1 MVAFLYI
8 LPLLSCIVL
17 FMITGS
23 YYEWHV
29 YAFVVGGSMAFTGLI
44 HWLMYRHRTRTK
56 EYLGSFIYSIRHD
69 DAWVE
74 RQEYTERVSDGK
86 GGYKEVRR
94 VRYIY
99 HPDEYQYY
107 TSIGSSYYFNRN
119 DYDKIRHLWGTP
131 CHHEQICGSHI
142 RGGVRYYQTYEY
154 DDLLSE
160 LPTSDPFE
168 NMTVYQTMIPITEEH
183 SYVNKIKNSNSIF
196 RFEDIS
202 RKRAT
207 EMGLCDYPD
216 DYGYDMSPIL
226 GLDVDDAIDEQFRL
240 FNAYYG
246 AMHEIRLFLIFF
258 DSSRQGIEIAEKQR
272 SYWKGGNKNEFV
284 ICLGISNGIVEWCHA
299 FSWMDEPVL
308 SMKIE
313 DYFRTNPTLDLM
325 ALHGWLR
332 EHLDEWKCKEF
343 SDFKYIKVD
352 LNTLQYW
359 SLFALTIAANATA
372 VYLLVD
378 ETHKLENNYNEY
390 DNHSGYYLNNYGNY
404 NSIDTSNSYIDTA
417 CFSDYEVDT
426 TFNR

>member
-1 MVAFLYI
+1 MTAFLYI

-29 YAFVVGGSMAFTGLI
+29 YALVVGGSMAFTGFI

-94 VRYIY
+94 VRYIP
-99 HPDEYQYY
+99 HPDEYSYE
-107 TSIGSSYYFNRN
+107 TSIGNSYYFSRSE
-119 DYDKIRHLWGTP
+119 YDEIRRLWGTS
-131 CHHEQICGSHI
+131 CHHGQITGSHI
-142 RGGVRYYQTYEY
+142 KGGVRFYQTYEY
-154 DDLLSE
+154 NDLLCK

-168 NMTVYQTMIPITEEH
+168 NRTVHRTMIPITEEQ

-202 RKRAT
+202 RKSAA
-207 EMGLCDYPD
+207 EMGLWDYPD
-216 DYGYDMSPIL
+216 NYGYDMSPIL
-226 GLDVDDAIDEQFRL
+226 GLDVDGTTDEQFRL

-246 AMHEIRLFLIFF
+246 AKHEFRLFLIFF
-258 DSSRQGIEIAEKQR
+258 DSSQQGIEIAEKQR

-284 ICLGISNGIVEWCHA
+284 VCLGISNGIVDWCHA

-308 SMKIE
+308 SVKIE

-332 EHLDEWKCKEF
+332 EHLDEWKRKEF
-343 SDFKYIKVD
+343 SDFKYIRVG

-359 SLFALTIAANATA
+359 SLFVLTIAANVTA
-372 VYLLVD
+372 VYFLVD
-378 ETHKLENNYNEY
+378 ETHKSATRYNEY
-390 DNHSGYYLNNYGNY
+390 EY
-404 NSIDTSNSYIDTA
+404 NSSYNINGNDYYYSFDTSSISVDTS
-417 CFSDYEVDT
+417 CYSGYEVDT
-426 TFNR
+426 TYLY

>member
-1 MVAFLYI
+1 
-8 LPLLSCIVL
+8 
-17 FMITGS
+17 MITGS

-29 YAFVVGGSMAFTGLI
+29 YALVVGGSMAFTGLI

-94 VRYIY
+94 VRYIP
-99 HPDEYQYY
+99 HPDEYSYE
-107 TSIGSSYYFNRN
+107 TSIGNSYDFSRSE
-119 DYDKIRHLWGTP
+119 YDEICRLWGTS
-131 CHHEQICGSHI
+131 CHHGQITGSHI
-142 RGGVRYYQTYEY
+142 KGGVRFYQTYEY
-154 DDLLSE
+154 DDLLCK

-168 NMTVYQTMIPITEEH
+168 NRTVHRTMIPITEEQ

-202 RKRAT
+202 RKSAA
-207 EMGLCDYPD
+207 EMGLWDYPD
-216 DYGYDMSPIL
+216 NYGYDMSPIL
-226 GLDVDDAIDEQFRL
+226 GLDVDGTTDEQFRL

-246 AMHEIRLFLIFF
+246 AKHEFRLFLIFF
-258 DSSRQGIEIAEKQR
+258 DSSQQGIEIAEKQR

-284 ICLGISNGIVEWCHA
+284 VCLGISNGIVDWCHA

-308 SMKIE
+308 SVKIE

-332 EHLDEWKCKEF
+332 EHLDEWKRKEF
-343 SDFKYIKVD
+343 SDFKYIRVG

-359 SLFALTIAANATA
+359 SLFVLTIAANVTA
-372 VYLLVD
+372 VYFLVD
-378 ETHKLENNYNEY
+378 ETHKSATRYNEY
-390 DNHSGYYLNNYGNY
+390 EY
-404 NSIDTSNSYIDTA
+404 NSSYNINGNDYYYSFDTSSISVDTS
-417 CFSDYEVDT
+417 CYSGYEVDT
-426 TFNR
+426 TYLY

>member
-1 MVAFLYI
+1 
-8 LPLLSCIVL
+8 
-17 FMITGS
+17 MITGS

-29 YAFVVGGSMAFTGLI
+29 YALVVGGSMAFTGFI

-94 VRYIY
+94 VRYIP
-99 HPDEYQYY
+99 HPDEYSYE
-107 TSIGSSYYFNRN
+107 TSIGNSYDFSRSE
-119 DYDKIRHLWGTP
+119 YDEICRLWGTS
-131 CHHEQICGSHI
+131 CHHGQITGSHI
-142 RGGVRYYQTYEY
+142 KGGVRFYQTYEY
-154 DDLLSE
+154 NDLLCK

-168 NMTVYQTMIPITEEH
+168 NRTVHRTMIPITEEQ

-202 RKRAT
+202 RKSAA
-207 EMGLCDYPD
+207 EMGLWDYPD
-216 DYGYDMSPIL
+216 NYGYDMSPIL
-226 GLDVDDAIDEQFRL
+226 GLDVDGTTDEQFRL

-246 AMHEIRLFLIFF
+246 AKHEFRLFLIFF
-258 DSSRQGIEIAEKQR
+258 DSSQQGIEIAEKQR

-284 ICLGISNGIVEWCHA
+284 VCLGISNGIVDWCHA

-308 SMKIE
+308 SVKIE

-332 EHLDEWKCKEF
+332 EHLDEWKRKEF
-343 SDFKYIKVD
+343 SDFKYIRVG

-359 SLFALTIAANATA
+359 SLFVLTIAANVTA
-372 VYLLVD
+372 VYFLVD
-378 ETHKLENNYNEY
+378 ETHKSATRYNEY
-390 DNHSGYYLNNYGNY
+390 EYNSNY
-404 NSIDTSNSYIDTA
+404 NINGNDNYYSFDTSSISVDTS
-417 CFSDYEVDT
+417 CYSGYEVDT
-426 TFNR
+426 TYLY

>member
-1 MVAFLYI
+1 
-8 LPLLSCIVL
+8 
-17 FMITGS
+17 MITGS

-29 YAFVVGGSMAFTGLI
+29 YALVVGGSMAFTGFI

-94 VRYIY
+94 VRYIP
-99 HPDEYQYY
+99 HPDEYSYE
-107 TSIGSSYYFNRN
+107 TSIGNSYYFSRSE
-119 DYDKIRHLWGTP
+119 YDEIRRLWGTS
-131 CHHEQICGSHI
+131 CHHGQITGSHI
-142 RGGVRYYQTYEY
+142 KGGVRFYQTYEY
-154 DDLLSE
+154 NDLLCK

-168 NMTVYQTMIPITEEH
+168 NRTVHRTMIPITEEQ

-202 RKRAT
+202 RKSAA
-207 EMGLCDYPD
+207 EMGLWDYPD
-216 DYGYDMSPIL
+216 NYGYDMSPIL
-226 GLDVDDAIDEQFRL
+226 GLDVDGTTDEQFRL

-246 AMHEIRLFLIFF
+246 AKHEFRLFLIFF
-258 DSSRQGIEIAEKQR
+258 DSSQQGIEIAEKQR

-284 ICLGISNGIVEWCHA
+284 VCLGISNGIVDWCHA

-308 SMKIE
+308 SVKIE

-332 EHLDEWKCKEF
+332 EHLDEWKRKEF
-343 SDFKYIKVD
+343 SDFKYIRVG

-359 SLFALTIAANATA
+359 SLFVLTIAANVTA
-372 VYLLVD
+372 VYFLVD
-378 ETHKLENNYNEY
+378 ETHKSATRYNEY
-390 DNHSGYYLNNYGNY
+390 EYNSNY
-404 NSIDTSNSYIDTA
+404 NINGNDNYYSFDTSSISVDTS
-417 CFSDYEVDT
+417 CYSGYEVDT
-426 TFNR
+426 TYLY

>member
-1 MVAFLYI
+1 
-8 LPLLSCIVL
+8 
-17 FMITGS
+17 MITGS

-29 YAFVVGGSMAFTGLI
+29 YALVVGGSMAFTGFI

-94 VRYIY
+94 VRYIP
-99 HPDEYQYY
+99 HPDEYSYE
-107 TSIGSSYYFNRN
+107 TSIGNSYDFSGS
-119 DYDKIRHLWGTP
+119 DYDKIRRLWGTS
-131 CHHEQICGSHI
+131 CHHGQITGSHI
-142 RGGVRYYQTYEY
+142 KGGVRFYQTYEY
-154 DDLLSE
+154 NDLLCK

-168 NMTVYQTMIPITEEH
+168 NRTVHRTMIPITEEQ

-202 RKRAT
+202 RKSAA
-207 EMGLCDYPD
+207 EMGLWDYPD
-216 DYGYDMSPIL
+216 NYGYDMSPIL
-226 GLDVDDAIDEQFRL
+226 GLDVDGTTDEQFRL

-246 AMHEIRLFLIFF
+246 AKHEFRLFLIFF
-258 DSSRQGIEIAEKQR
+258 DSSQQGIEIAEKQR

-284 ICLGISNGIVEWCHA
+284 VCLGISNGIVDWCHA

-308 SMKIE
+308 SVKIE

-332 EHLDEWKCKEF
+332 EHLDEWKRKEF
-343 SDFKYIKVD
+343 SDFKYIRVG

-359 SLFALTIAANATA
+359 SLFVLTIAANVTA
-372 VYLLVD
+372 VYFLVD
-378 ETHKLENNYNEY
+378 ETHKSATRYNEY
-390 DNHSGYYLNNYGNY
+390 EY
-404 NSIDTSNSYIDTA
+404 NSSYNINGNDYYYSFDTSSISVDTS
-417 CFSDYEVDT
+417 CYSGYEVDT
-426 TFNR
+426 TYLY

>member
-1 MVAFLYI
+1 MTAFLYI

-29 YAFVVGGSMAFTGLI
+29 YALVVGGSMAFTGLI

-94 VRYIY
+94 VRYIP
-99 HPDEYQYY
+99 HPDEYSYE
-107 TSIGSSYYFNRN
+107 TSIGNSYDFSRSE
-119 DYDKIRHLWGTP
+119 YDEICRLWGTS
-131 CHHEQICGSHI
+131 CHHGQITGSHI
-142 RGGVRYYQTYEY
+142 KGGVRFYQTYEY
-154 DDLLSE
+154 DDLLCK

-168 NMTVYQTMIPITEEH
+168 NRTVHRTMIPITEEQ

-202 RKRAT
+202 RKSAA
-207 EMGLCDYPD
+207 EMGLWDYPD
-216 DYGYDMSPIL
+216 NYGYDMSPIL
-226 GLDVDDAIDEQFRL
+226 GLDVDGTTDEQFRL

-246 AMHEIRLFLIFF
+246 AKHEFRLFLIFF
-258 DSSRQGIEIAEKQR
+258 DSSQQGIEIAEKQR

-284 ICLGISNGIVEWCHA
+284 VCLGISNGIVDWCHA

-308 SMKIE
+308 SVKIE

-332 EHLDEWKCKEF
+332 EHLDEWKRKEF
-343 SDFKYIKVD
+343 SDFKYIRVG

-359 SLFALTIAANATA
+359 SLFVLTIAANVTA
-372 VYLLVD
+372 EYFLVD
-378 ETHKLENNYNEY
+378 ETHKSATRYNEY
-390 DNHSGYYLNNYGNY
+390 EYNSNY
-404 NSIDTSNSYIDTA
+404 NINGNDNYYSFDTSSISVDTS
-417 CFSDYEVDT
+417 CYSGYEVDT
-426 TFNR
+426 TYLY

>member
-1 MVAFLYI
+1 MTAFLYI

-29 YAFVVGGSMAFTGLI
+29 YALVVGGSMAFTGFI

-86 GGYKEVRR
+86 GGYKEVPR
-94 VRYIY
+94 VRYIR
-99 HPDEYQYY
+99 HPEEYSYE
-107 TSIGSSYYFNRN
+107 TSIGNSYNFSSSEYN
-119 DYDKIRHLWGTP
+119 KIRRLWGTS
-131 CHHEQICGSHI
+131 CHHGLIIGSHI
-142 RGGVRYYQTYEY
+142 KGGSRSYQTYEY
-154 DDLLSE
+154 DDLLCK

-168 NMTVYQTMIPITEEH
+168 NRTVHRTMIPITEEQ

-202 RKRAT
+202 RKSAA
-207 EMGLCDYPD
+207 EIGLWDYPD
-216 DYGYDMSPIL
+216 NYGYDMSPIL
-226 GLDVDDAIDEQFRL
+226 GLDVNGTIDEQFRL

-246 AMHEIRLFLIFF
+246 AQHEIRLFLIFF

-284 ICLGISNGIVEWCHA
+284 VCLGISNGIVDWCHA

-308 SMKIE
+308 SVKIE

-332 EHLDEWKCKEF
+332 EHLDEWKRKEF
-343 SDFKYIKVD
+343 SDFKYIRVG

-372 VYLLVD
+372 VYFLVD
-378 ETHKLENNYNEY
+378 ETHKSATRYNEY
-390 DNHSGYYLNNYGNY
+390 EYSRSYNINSNDNYY
-404 NSIDTSNSYIDTA
+404 SFDTSRISVDCY
-417 CFSDYEVDT
+417 SGYEVDT
-426 TFNR
+426 TYLY

>member
-1 MVAFLYI
+1 
-8 LPLLSCIVL
+8 
-17 FMITGS
+17 MITGS

-29 YAFVVGGSMAFTGLI
+29 YALVVGGSMAFTGFI

-94 VRYIY
+94 VRYIP
-99 HPDEYQYY
+99 HPDEYSYE
-107 TSIGSSYYFNRN
+107 TSIGNSYDFSRSE
-119 DYDKIRHLWGTP
+119 YDEICRLWGTS
-131 CHHEQICGSHI
+131 CHHGQITGSHI
-142 RGGVRYYQTYEY
+142 KGGVRFYQTYEY
-154 DDLLSE
+154 NDLLCK

-168 NMTVYQTMIPITEEH
+168 NRTVHRTMIPITEEQ

-202 RKRAT
+202 RKSAA
-207 EMGLCDYPD
+207 EMGLWDYPD
-216 DYGYDMSPIL
+216 NYGYDMSPIL
-226 GLDVDDAIDEQFRL
+226 GLDVDGTTDEQFRL

-246 AMHEIRLFLIFF
+246 AKHEFRLFLIFF
-258 DSSRQGIEIAEKQR
+258 DSSQQGIEIAEKQR

-284 ICLGISNGIVEWCHA
+284 VCLGISNGIVDWCHA

-308 SMKIE
+308 SVKIE

-332 EHLDEWKCKEF
+332 EHLDEWKRKEF
-343 SDFKYIKVD
+343 SDFKYIRVG

-359 SLFALTIAANATA
+359 SLFVLTIAANVTA
-372 VYLLVD
+372 VYFLVD
-378 ETHKLENNYNEY
+378 ETHKSATRYNEY
-390 DNHSGYYLNNYGNY
+390 EY
-404 NSIDTSNSYIDTA
+404 NSSYNINGNDYYYSFDTSSISVDTS
-417 CFSDYEVDT
+417 CYSGYEVDT
-426 TFNR
+426 TYLY